1 MGHVAENVEK
11 VKKRIAE
18 AAARS
23 GRDPGAVRLIAVSK
37 TKPVSDMLDA
47 YADGVRDFGEN
58 YVQELTE
65 KRPLLPDDVRLHF
78 IGHLQ
83 TNKAGKTLDCAC
95 MIHSVD
101 SLHLA
106 AELEKQAA
114 KRGLQA
120 FPILLEVNIAE
131 EDSKFGFSSAETLPA
146 VLEIAK
152 RCPHLCVRGLMTS
165 APITEDAE
173 TNRVYFA
180 AMRKLLEAA
189 NRMIEQ
195 DEAGVFRA
203 AGTGPLSE
211 LSMGMTGDY
220 IVAVEEGATMVRVG
234 TAIFGARNYHKE

>member
-1 MGHVAENVEK
+1 MGAVAEHVEN

-18 AAARS
+18 AAAHA
-23 GRDPGAVRLIAVSK
+23 GRDAAAVRLIAVSK

-65 KRPLLPDDVRLHF
+65 KRPQLPDDVRLHF

-83 TNKAGKTLDCAC
+83 TNKAGKVLDCAV

-106 AELEKQAA
+106 KELEKQAA
-114 KRGLQA
+114 KRNLSG
-120 FPILLEVNIAE
+120 FPLLLEVNIAE
-131 EDSKFGFSSAETLPA
+131 EESKFGFTAAETLPA
-146 VLEIAK
+146 VTEIAK
-152 RCPHLCVRGLMTS
+152 DCPHLAVRGFMTS
-165 APITEDAE
+165 APITENAE
-173 TNRVYFA
+173 TNRKYFA

-189 NRMIEQ
+189 NEMIQE

-203 AGTGPLSE
+203 AGTKPLTE

-220 IVAVEEGATMVRVG
+220 TVAVEEGATLVRVG
-234 TAIFGARNYHKE
+234 TAIFGARDYHK

>member
-1 MGHVAENVEK
+1 MGAVAANVEK
-11 VKKRIAE
+11 VKAAIRE

-23 GRDPGAVRLIAVSK
+23 GRDADTVKLIAVSK

-58 YVQELTE
+58 YVQELTA
-65 KRPLLPDDVRLHF
+65 KRPQLPEDARLHF

-83 TNKAGKTLDCAC
+83 TNKTGKVLDCAV

-106 AELEKQAA
+106 KELEKQAV
-114 KRGLQA
+114 KRNMSG

-131 EDSKFGFSSAETLPA
+131 EDSKFGFSASETLPA

-152 RCPHLCVRGLMTS
+152 NCPHLAVRGLMTS
-165 APITEDAE
+165 APITEDPE
-173 TNRVYFA
+173 SNRGYFA
-180 AMRKLLEAA
+180 AMRKLLDAA
-189 NRMIEQ
+189 NGMIEA
-195 DEAGVFRA
+195 DETGVFRA
-203 AGTGPLSE
+203 AGTKKLTE

-220 IVAVEEGATMVRVG
+220 ITAVEEGATMVRVG
-234 TAIFGARNYHKE
+234 TAIFGARDYHK